1 MTELM
6 DRNLALELSRVTEAA
21 ALAAARL
28 MGRRDRDAADQAA
41 VDAMRYA
48 LSSLDIDGTVV
59 IGEGQKGPVPM
70 LQVGERVGTGSA
82 PALDVAVDPID
93 GVTLLANGRPG
104 AISVAALADRNT
116 LFSTQLAYMDKI
128 VVGPRAAGA
137 ININA
142 PVKENLQRIAQAE
155 GREVD
160 DLTVVILD
168 RPRHERLIKEV
179 KEAGARIKLI
189 SEGDVAPG
197 VMAAMEEDTG
207 IDVLMGTG
215 GSPEAVLIACALKCL
230 GGQMQ
235 CRFWPRDEQE
245 RQILEAEG
253 HDLDRILTADDLCKG
268 SNVFVAI
275 TGITDGEL
283 LRGVRYTGGYART
296 TSLMMRSV
304 SGGIRWMEARHDLK
318 RLKEIAGTRYEGVKH
333 KQIHH

>member
-28 MGRRDRDAADQAA
+28 MGRRDRDGADQAA

-48 LSSLDIDGTVV
+48 LGSLDIDGTVV
-59 IGEGQKGPVPM
+59 IGEGQKDQGSM
-70 LQVGERVGTGSA
+70 LHVGERVGTGST
-82 PALDVAVDPID
+82 PVLDVAVDPID

-104 AISVAALADRNT
+104 AISVAALADRHM

-128 VVGPRAAGA
+128 VVGPRAAGV
-137 ININA
+137 INIDA
-142 PVKENLQRIAQAE
+142 PVKENLQRIAKAE
-155 GREVD
+155 GREID
-160 DLTVVILD
+160 DLTVVMLD

-207 IDVLMGTG
+207 IDVLMGIG

-245 RQILEAEG
+245 RQILDAEG
-253 HDLDRILTADDLCKG
+253 HDLDRILTVDDLCKG
-268 SNVFVAI
+268 RNVFVAV
-275 TGITDGEL
+275 TGVTDGEL

-304 SGGIRWMEARHDLK
+304 SGGVRWMEARHDLK

-333 KQIHH
+333 RQIHH